1 MPHLQFEIN
10 KKLNKDLK
18 EKFIKFVEVSFSEI
32 MQTGTDHV
40 AISIREFEKS
50 NLSLGRA
57 KNHQF
62 ICLMN
67 LDIRSGRTL
76 NQRKQLVQILIN
88 GVKDFFG
95 INFKN
100 QYVTITNHPGEEFN
114 FFEKSLSDWIKDD
127 DPTNEI

>member
-62 ICLMN
+62 ICLMF
-67 LDIRSGRTL
+67 L
-76 NQRKQLVQILIN
+76 LVRYELHFEKCLLPKKLLYADNGDGCEDLKIKFLSSLIN
-88 GVKDFFG
+88 CSKIFA
-95 INFKN
+95 
-100 QYVTITNHPGEEFN
+100 
-114 FFEKSLSDWIKDD
+114 
-127 DPTNEI
+127 